1 MSRVWFRLSIVMAAM
16 GVAAT
21 SGVTKA
27 DVKLPKVIASHMVLQ
42 QKLPISIWG
51 TADPEEDVKVSIGDN
66 SASTKA
72 GADGKWSVK
81 LKEMTAGGPYEVVIK
96 GKNEIKLTDVLV
108 GEVWVASGQSN
119 MEWPVSASDNPQQEI
134 AAAKYPNIRLFHV
147 RKVPSITPASEVVL
161 DREWSEC
168 SPETIG
174 NFSAVAYFFGREI
187 HKDLNVPVGLINT
200 SWGGTAIEPWTPIVG
215 FESVDSLKPIA
226 EGAKN
231 QQAKPE
237 GHNANPGAPTH
248 LYNGMVYPIVPFG
261 IRGALWYQGESNRGQ
276 GVAYEQRMQALING
290 WRSVWNQGDF
300 PFLYVQIAPFK
311 YVKPPMTD
319 PSHFLPQLW
328 EAQTKVLGMKNTGMA
343 VTTDITNLDDIHPRN
358 KQDVGKRLAL
368 WALAKTYGKANVVY
382 SGPLYKSMKVE
393 GNKIRIEFD
402 HVGGGLK
409 SRDSKPLSWF
419 TIAGKDGDFVEA
431 NAVIDGNTVVV
442 SSDKITEPAA
452 VRFGWNELA
461 EPNLMNVD
469 GLPAGPFRTSR

>member
-1 MSRVWFRLSIVMAAM
+1 MSRVWFRLNVVMAGLAVTC
-16 GVAAT
+16 GVANAE
-21 SGVTKA
+21 
-27 DVKLPKVIASHMVLQ
+27 VKLPKVIASHMVLQ

-66 SASTKA
+66 TASTKA
-72 GADGKWSVK
+72 GADGEWSVK
-81 LKEMTAGGPYEVVIK
+81 LKEMTAGGPHEVIVK
-96 GKNEIKLTDVLV
+96 GKNEIKLTDVLI

-119 MEWPVSASDNPQQEI
+119 MEWPVSASDNHQQEI

-147 RKVPSITPASEVVL
+147 RKVPSVTPAAEVVL

-187 HKDLNVPVGLINT
+187 QKELNVPVGLINT

-215 FESVDSLKPIA
+215 FESVDSLKSTA
-226 EGAKN
+226 DGAKS

-237 GHNANPGAPTH
+237 GHTANAGAPTH

-276 GVAYEQRMQALING
+276 GVGYEQRMNALING

-319 PSHFLPQLW
+319 DKHLLPQLW

-393 GNKIRIEFD
+393 GNKVRIEFD

-409 SRDSKPLSWF
+409 SRDGKPLSWF

-431 NAVIDGNTVVV
+431 NAVIDGKSVVV

-461 EPNLMNVD
+461 EPNLMNTE